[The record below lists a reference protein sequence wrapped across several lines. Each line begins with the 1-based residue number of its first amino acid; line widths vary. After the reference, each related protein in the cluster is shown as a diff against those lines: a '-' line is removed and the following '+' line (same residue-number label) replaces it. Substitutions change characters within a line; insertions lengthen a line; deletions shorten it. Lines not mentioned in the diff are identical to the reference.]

1 MSLDTFSALK
11 TSIASFLHADDLTSV
26 IPDFITLAEARI
38 QADAKLLEFET
49 TATVTITAGTGTL
62 PTGFVAM
69 RSVYWDDDSDYPLQ
83 YIAPELYDAMRS
95 SDSGDASYYTITGSS
110 IKTTPMGDGS
120 VVCTYS
126 ARFTALS
133 DSNTSNA
140 ILTNFPD
147 VYLYGS
153 LMQAAIYIKDDADMQ
168 KYGLLFNAAVERMN
182 QNNQDRKY
190 AGSTLQVRAR

>member
-1 MSLDTFSALK
+1 MALDSYSALK
-11 TSIASFLHADDLTSV
+11 TTLAGFLHADDLDSV

-49 TATVTITAGTGTL
+49 TATVTITAGVGTL
-62 PTGFVAM
+62 PTGFVGM
-69 RSVYWDDDSDYPLQ
+69 RSVYWDSDPDYPLS
-83 YIAPELYDAMRS
+83 YVAPEMYDAMRGN
-95 SDSGDASYYTITGSS
+95 DSGDGRYYTITGSS

-126 ARFTALS
+126 ARFTPLS
-133 DSNTSNA
+133 DSNTTNA

-153 LMQAAIYIKDDADMQ
+153 LMQAAIYTKDEADMQ
-168 KYGLLFNAAVERMN
+168 KYGLLFNAAMDRLN

-190 AGSTLQVRAR
+190 AGSTLQVRTR